1 MSDYKR
7 GFRAECNLIRDPI
20 DNYLE
25 HKEEI
30 EKVLAA
36 FTTQDIRTQVNHNQI
51 FYTSSSYE
59 DDDIYFLIHCIYNAK
74 TELYDRILTD
84 MRSKND
90 PTEAFIECNSYVKS
104 ASNCYSK
111 KLYENCRIYIEI
123 KTYPSTFDCKH
134 WRNCIGYYHNLSA
147 QGWIDLYERLIKEG
161 YISEEMLE
169 FCEPYTRRKG
179 V

>member
-1 MSDYKR
+1 MTDYRR
-7 GFRAECNLIRDPI
+7 GHRAEGNLIRDPI

-30 EKVLAA
+30 DKVFAA
-36 FTTQDIRTQVNHNQI
+36 FTPPDTHKQVNQI
-51 FYTSSSYE
+51 SYVSSSYKNE
-59 DDDIYFLIHCIYNAK
+59 IYFLIHCLYNAK

-90 PTEAFIECNSYVKS
+90 STEAFIGCNSYVKS

-111 KLYENCRIYIEI
+111 KLYEKCRTYIEI
-123 KTYPSTFDCKH
+123 KTYPLSFDCKH

-169 FCEPYTRRKG
+169 FCEPYHHRKG
-179 V
+179 E

>member
-1 MSDYKR
+1 MTDYRR
-7 GFRAECNLIRDPI
+7 GHRAEGNLIRDPI

-30 EKVLAA
+30 EKVFAA
-36 FTTQDIRTQVNHNQI
+36 FTPQDTHKQVNQI
-51 FYTSSSYE
+51 SYVSSSYKNE
-59 DDDIYFLIHCIYNAK
+59 IYFLIHCLYNAK

-84 MRSKND
+84 MRSKHD
-90 PTEAFIECNSYVKS
+90 STEAFIGFKS

-111 KLYENCRIYIEI
+111 KLYEKCRTYIEI
-123 KTYPSTFDCKH
+123 KTYPLSFDCKH

-169 FCEPYTRRKG
+169 FCEPYHHRKG
-179 V
+179 E